1 MKFNRDYKNQAAAAL
16 RGCWFS
22 AAVSS
27 LALTLVGSAT
37 ALLAIFVAAPLDLG
51 FDNALR
57 RNLTKGDND
66 FLPNS
71 FNIAFSKDYFHK
83 MCGMLLMN
91 IYVILW
97 TLLLII
103 PGIIMTF
110 AYAMTPF
117 ILVDEPELPV
127 DQAITKSRRMM
138 RGHKFDLFCLYLS
151 FIGWFFLCIMTCG
164 IGFFWLMPYAKT
176 AKAAFWEDLKSEY
189 NG

>member
-16 RGCWFS
+16 SGCWLS

-37 ALLAIFVAAPLDLG
+37 ALIAIFVANPLDLG
-51 FDNALR
+51 YDNSLR
-57 RNLTKGDND
+57 QNLTKGDND

-71 FNIAFSKDYFHK
+71 FKIAFSNDYFHK
-83 MCGMLLMN
+83 MCGMLLMD

-97 TLLLII
+97 TLLFII
-103 PGIIMTF
+103 PGFIMAF

-117 ILVDEPELPV
+117 ILADEPELPV

-138 RGHKFDLFCLYLS
+138 CGHKFDLFCLYLS
-151 FIGWFFLCIMTCG
+151 FIGWFILCILTFG
-164 IGFFWLMPYAKT
+164 IGFFWLVPYAKT
-176 AKAAFWEDLKSEY
+176 AKAAFYEDLKAEY
-189 NG
+189 QG